1 MTAIYKREI
10 TSHYGTMLGWAVG
23 AVLLGFE
30 GLFLWYVNFT
40 GGYAQLHYSLSY
52 LAMVLLPAVPAITM
66 QSFAGEKRQKTDL
79 LLFSLPLS
87 SYGVVLGKF
96 LAALTVV
103 LLPELVMG
111 TYPLFLS
118 SFGPIPMLSWYS
130 GLIGFFFLAAAAAAL
145 GLWISS
151 LVENPALAAALSLGT
166 LLLLYFLEPLALY
179 LPTGAGATLVL
190 FLLLGLLLGLAAWLF
205 SRSWLLAGFTAGL
218 SCFAVLLFYAFR
230 QEAFQGLLPRL
241 MRALSPFSRYAG
253 SFMVGLFD
261 WGTLIYDLSFATVFL
276 HLTRENLEKRRWN
289 A

>member
-1 MTAIYKREI
+1 MTAIYKRELI
-10 TSHYGTMLGWAVG
+10 SHYGTMLGWAAG

-52 LAMVLLPAVPAITM
+52 LAMVLLPVVPAITM

-79 LLFSLPLS
+79 LLSSLPLS
-87 SYGVVLGKF
+87 AYDVVLGKF

-111 TYPLFLS
+111 VYPLLLS
-118 SFGPIPMLSWYS
+118 GVGPIPVLSWFG
-130 GLIGFFFLAAAAAAL
+130 GLTGFFFLAAAAAAL

-151 LVENPALAAALSLGT
+151 LVENPALAAALSLGA

-179 LPTGAGATLVL
+179 LPTGAGATLAF
-190 FLLLGLLLGLAAWLF
+190 FLLLGLLLGLAAWYF
-205 SRSWLLAGFTAGL
+205 SRSRLLTGITVILSWL
-218 SCFAVLLFYAFR
+218 AVLLVYFFR

-241 MRALSPFSRYAG
+241 MGALSPFSRYAG

-261 WGTLIYDLSFATVFL
+261 WGTLIYDLSFAALFL